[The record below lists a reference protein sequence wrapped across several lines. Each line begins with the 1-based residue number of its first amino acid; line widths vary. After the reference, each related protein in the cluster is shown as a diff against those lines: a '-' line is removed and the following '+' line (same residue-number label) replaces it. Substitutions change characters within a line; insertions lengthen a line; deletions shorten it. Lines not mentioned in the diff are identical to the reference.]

1 VYKLLLLFLLGISFK
16 IPPVPVTPPYVTV
29 SMPVDVM
36 MNDSTVYLI
45 IKPDKIRVYFDDSD
59 VNIDSIIFVNEEYGY
74 DDSVTV
80 WEY

>member
-1 VYKLLLLFLLGISFK
+1 MYKLLLLFLLGISFK